1 PAAEATAGWRRD
13 VWSLLLAWLATA
25 GLFAALLA
33 WPLATLL
40 AHGTLAAAFMTSLAF
55 GLALIAAWRAWPF
68 WHGLARE
75 GGAVTAHWLGLARYE
90 AGAWRGL
97 GVALGVALLAALPLL
112 LAWPGLLVGNGR
124 WALVAAALLLA
135 PVLHALIP
143 RVPPPARHV
152 DPWGAAD
159 EGEDAAAAL
168 YQAARGGRV
177 DRALALLEA
186 GADPRALPPE
196 TDRDQRSLAVLAAVL
211 PDLRLLRA
219 LIARGLDIN
228 AAHAGMTPLLAATRD
243 SWHGR

>member
-1 PAAEATAGWRRD
+1 MPEPRKALLPLAALASGLGLTALAGLGGTAAALGATLAQPAFALAAARWQRRNAPAAEATAGWRRD

-75 GGAVTAHWLGLARYE
+75 GGAGTAHWLRLARYE

-97 GVALGVALLAALPLL
+97 GGALGGALPLW
-112 LAWPGLLVGNGR
+112 LAWPGLRVGNGR
-124 WALVAAALLLA
+124 WALVAAARVLA
-135 PVLHALIP
+135 PVLHALSQ
-143 RVPPPARHV
+143 RVPRPAGHV
-152 DPWGAAD
+152 DPWVADDAGEATQPPDAALA

-177 DRALALLEA
+177 
-186 GADPRALPPE
+186 
-196 TDRDQRSLAVLAAVL
+196 
-211 PDLRLLRA
+211 
-219 LIARGLDIN
+219 
-228 AAHAGMTPLLAATRD
+228 
-243 SWHGR
+243 